1 MSSKTTYHW
10 QDVVA
15 ATGLKEHILRYRM
28 RHLGIKGTTAISYE
42 DVKRIIGYHTQKYPK
57 PSKAKVDELKLA
69 LKNDGYAVKE

>member
-10 QDVVA
+10 Q
-15 ATGLKEHILRYRM
+15 
-28 RHLGIKGTTAISYE
+28 